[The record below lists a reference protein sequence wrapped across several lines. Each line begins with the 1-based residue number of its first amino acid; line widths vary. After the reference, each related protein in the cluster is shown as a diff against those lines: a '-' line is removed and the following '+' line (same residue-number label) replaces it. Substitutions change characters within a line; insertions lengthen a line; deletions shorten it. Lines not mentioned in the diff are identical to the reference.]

1 MSDRIDFER
10 AWLSKLS
17 QALDELAG
25 RGVRAAVMDG
35 SQGLSSASPREDV
48 IAWTRGALERLGAQV
63 DEETGQRILTRCA
76 CQYPPAD
83 LQDVRQRYRETN
95 DVRVAH
101 QMLQDRFER
110 FLRET
115 LQLEEA
121 LVENVVARGWGLA
134 GVLEADRI
142 VATKIPK
149 SGGLRAY
156 LAEEDPARRRALY
169 CHCPRVRDV
178 LRSGGTLPEVYCA
191 CGAGFYQAIWEEI
204 TQAPVEVEVLESVLT
219 GGEVCRVGIYIRRRC
234 E

>member
-1 MSDRIDFER
+1 MSDQIDLER

-35 SQGLSSASPREDV
+35 SEGLSSASPRDDV

-63 DEETGQRILTRCA
+63 DEEIEQRILTRCA

-83 LQDVRQRYRETN
+83 LQEVRRRYRETK
-95 DVRVAH
+95 DVRIAH

-110 FLRET
+110 FLRDT
-115 LQLEEA
+115 LQLEET
-121 LVENVVARGWGLA
+121 LVEDVVTRGWGLA

-149 SGGLRAY
+149 SGCLRAY

-169 CHCPRVRDV
+169 CHCPRIRDV
-178 LRSGGTLPEVYCA
+178 LLSGETLPKAYCA
-191 CGAGFYQAIWEEI
+191 CGAGFYQGIWEEI
-204 TQAPVEVEVLESVLT
+204 TQAPVEVEVLESVLA
-219 GGEVCRVGIYIRRRC
+219 GGEVCRIGIYIRRRR